1 MSTTGVRL
9 RISRPFALLVLSLAT
24 TGASAAEVV
33 YELEPEHTFPS
44 FEADHMGV
52 STWRGKFN
60 ASRGEVRLDRE
71 RGTGS
76 VEVVVDARSIDF
88 GLDALN
94 EWAIGK
100 DLLDTDRYPEATYR
114 GNLVGFRDGASTR
127 VEGELT
133 LRGVTRPLTL
143 AIDRFHCQPH
153 PIFKRDWCGA
163 DAHAT
168 FDRSEFG
175 LDAGKDHGF
184 DMDVTLRIQVEANI
198 KAEEAATS

>member
-1 MSTTGVRL
+1 MTRYRL
-9 RISRPFALLVLSLAT
+9 PALLALSLA
-24 TGASAAEVV
+24 AAAVSAAEATYVID
-33 YELEPEHTFPS
+33 PQHTFPS
-44 FEADHMGV
+44 FEADHMGM

-94 EWAIGK
+94 DWAIGK
-100 DLLDTDRYPEATYR
+100 DLLDTGRYPETTYR
-114 GNLVGFRDGASTR
+114 GTLAGFRDGAPTR

-133 LRGVTRPLTL
+133 LHGVTRPLTL
-143 AIDRFHCQPH
+143 TVDRFNCQPH
-153 PIFKRDWCGA
+153 PVFKRDWCGA

-175 LDAGKDHGF
+175 LNAGKDYGF
-184 DMDVTLRIQVEANI
+184 DMDVTLRIQVGAGIEADEGG
-198 KAEEAATS
+198 AS